1 MTKKPDYKEEHRRL
15 SATLK
20 ADEKDKTMKDKDHK
34 YEWDRY
40 WDGKRTY
47 PPIFED
53 RAIGTVEIT
62 RYEIHKFKIND
73 YGGYP
78 YIEIRTCYKP
88 DVGTLKEIPDK
99 RLILYAK
106 DVDSYISLLK
116 KAAAAIEKA
125 KLETEELVRKQ
136 KKEGKTRN

>member
-1 MTKKPDYKEEHRRL
+1 MIQMKRT
-15 SATLK
+15 
-20 ADEKDKTMKDKDHK
+20 KTMKDKNHK

-40 WDGKRTY
+40 WAGKRSY

-78 YIEIRTCYKP
+78 YIEIRSCYKP
-88 DVGTLKEIPDK
+88 DVGTLKEIPDR
-99 RLILYAK
+99 RLMLYAK

-116 KAAAAIEKA
+116 KAVNAIEKA
-125 KLETEELVRKQ
+125 KEEAYR
-136 KKEGKTRN
+136 EGRFCEK

>member
-1 MTKKPDYKEEHRRL
+1 MILKKR
-15 SATLK
+15 T
-20 ADEKDKTMKDKDHK
+20 KTMKDKNK
-34 YEWDRY
+34 QYEWDRY
-40 WDGKRTY
+40 WAGNRSY

-88 DVGTLKEIPDK
+88 DVGTLKEIPDQ

-116 KAAAAIEKA
+116 KAVDAIEKA
-125 KLETEELVRKQ
+125 KFEAEKLVRKL
-136 KKEGKTRN
+136 KENA

>member
-1 MTKKPDYKEEHRRL
+1 MTKNPDYKEEHRRL

-20 ADEKDKTMKDKDHK
+20 AGEKDKTMKDKDHK
-34 YEWDRY
+34 YEWGRY
-40 WDGKRTY
+40 WAGEGTY

-88 DVGTLKEIPDK
+88 DVGTVKEIPDR

-116 KAAAAIEKA
+116 KAVNAIEKA
-125 KLETEELVRKQ
+125 KLEAEKLVRKQ
-136 KKEGKTRN
+136 KKNA

>member
-1 MTKKPDYKEEHRRL
+1 MKMILKKRTE
-15 SATLK
+15 
-20 ADEKDKTMKDKDHK
+20 TMKDKDHK
-34 YEWDRY
+34 YEWGRY
-40 WDGKRTY
+40 WAGERTY

-88 DVGTLKEIPDK
+88 DVGTIKEIPDQ

-116 KAAAAIEKA
+116 KAVNAIEKA
-125 KLETEELVRKQ
+125 KEEAYE
-136 KKEGKTRN
+136 EGRFCEK